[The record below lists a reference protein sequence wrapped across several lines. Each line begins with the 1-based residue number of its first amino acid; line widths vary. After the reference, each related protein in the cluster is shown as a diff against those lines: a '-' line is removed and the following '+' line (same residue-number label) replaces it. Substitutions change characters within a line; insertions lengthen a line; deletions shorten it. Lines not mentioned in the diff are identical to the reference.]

1 MLKAEK
7 NKHAEK
13 NATTSKFGQFLPIK
27 NGTFW
32 VKISSKKVQD
42 EVRRHFWVHNLV

>member
-1 MLKAEK
+1 M
-7 NKHAEK
+7 HAEK

-32 VKISSKKVQD
+32 VKISSKNVQD
-42 EVRRHFWVHNLV
+42 EYDVIFVFIIMFKI